1 MTTVTGPSGN
11 ALMTFQASN
20 RERPCTAVP
29 ASCKISSPGWTVS
42 FCSVPIKKEKMAGD
56 PELHRQQEK

>member
-42 FCSVPIKKEKMAGD
+42 FCSVPIKKEKMAD
-56 PELHRQQEK
+56 EPELHRQQEK